1 MTPRATL
8 LSLLLPALLACPAAP
23 AAAQQAKF
31 NPPMRMFLEMDD
43 GSVQTIEASAADAK
57 GITVTLPDGKG
68 SLTYPMNRVK
78 SWRIDP
84 PKEWRQGEEAI
95 QKGQPDKAV
104 ALMRPHAVRLIP
116 LLGLQK
122 GDAASDFFKFA
133 GLLRS
138 RGDHKGALELLGKV
152 PEESPSDIRA
162 HAIVLAAYCRAMLGE
177 VDAAETQLN
186 MLRAPTRRSALFTLY
201 KLTRARIA
209 QARKDLVTALDEI
222 ASVIAYKR
230 LGSDSY
236 DEALYLSAEAYDEL
250 GAAINKQKEMIAADP
265 KLKRL
270 YEQNRGE
277 AFDALGVMR
286 SDKSS
291 VSAIMD
297 EPPDLPG
304 VSIEIRKQLVRVFPT
319 SPWAALARAKLP
331 PGALDK
337 MATGQPEP
345 EGAAKKPGAKSAPSP
360 TPAPAPVDDGL
371 IDTEKPASE
380 RENL

>member
-1 MTPRATL
+1 MRH
-8 LSLLLPALLACPAAP
+8 PALLLLILPLALPAP
-23 AAAQQAKF
+23 LRAAEARF
-31 NPPMRMFLEMDD
+31 DPPMRMFLEMDD

-57 GITVTLPDGKG
+57 GITVLLPDRRG
-68 SLTYPMNRVK
+68 SLTYSMARVK
-78 SWRIDP
+78 SWRVDP
-84 PKEWRQGEEAI
+84 PKEWVDAEQAI
-95 QKGQPDKAV
+95 QRGQPEKA
-104 ALMRPHAVRLIP
+104 APLMRPHAMRLVP
-116 LLGLQK
+116 LLAVPK
-122 GDAASDFFKFA
+122 GDAASDFFKFVD
-133 GLLRS
+133 LLRS
-138 RGDHKGALELLGKV
+138 RGNHKGALEMLALIPENV
-152 PEESPSDIRA
+152 PGEVRA
-162 HAIVLAAYCRAMLGE
+162 HAIVLSSYCRALLGE

-222 ASVIAYKR
+222 ASVVAYKR

-236 DEALYLSAEAYDEL
+236 AEALYLSAEAYEEL
-250 GAAINKQKEMIAADP
+250 GAAIQKQKDAIAADP

-277 AFDALGVMR
+277 AFDALGILR

-304 VSIEIRKQLVRVFPT
+304 VSIEIRKQLVRVFPS
-319 SPWAALARAKLP
+319 SPWAALARKKLP

-337 MATGQPEP
+337 VATEEPAP
-345 EGAAKKPGAKSAPSP
+345 EGPAPKASPSP
-360 TPAPAPVDDGL
+360 TPKPSPKPKDDGL
-371 IDTEKPASE
+371 LDTEKPASE